1 MSRQVCIE
9 KEKFENKKIIN
20 IKTIIKLTLCIINYK
35 MIRFQLHNNEKDKS
49 FVIRS
54 VLHVNLTYVK
64 NCEICQWISMKKK
77 TLKEIH
83 KLYT

>member
-35 MIRFQLHNNEKDKS
+35 MIRFQLHNNENDKS

-54 VLHVNLTYVK
+54 VLHVNLYMTYVK

-77 TLKEIH
+77 NIKRNT
-83 KLYT
+83 

>member
-20 IKTIIKLTLCIINYK
+20 NKTIIKLTLCIINYK
-35 MIRFQLHNNEKDKS
+35 MIRFQLHNNENDKS

-77 TLKEIH
+77 NIKRNT
-83 KLYT
+83 